1 MPESQV
7 GREVGGGGQRQTQ
20 AEGKAQTKKR
30 HGPIEN
36 VPHDLVQIDV
46 IQKSIKQRATVR

>member
-1 MPESQV
+1 MRIRCLRARLE
-7 GREVGGGGQRQTQ
+7 GRLVEEVEDRHKQT
-20 AEGKAQTKKR
+20 EKR

-46 IQKSIKQRATVR
+46 IQKSIKQRVTVR